1 VVAEHQRRVTAEEYL
16 AFERQ
21 AEERHEFV
29 EGIIY
34 AMSGGTRPH
43 ALIGA
48 NVSRELGNR
57 LSDRPCE
64 VYAGNLRVK
73 VNSEGDYVYPDVAIA
88 CGDIQLEDDNSD
100 TLLNPLVVV
109 EVLSPST
116 EAYDRGKKGALYRAI
131 PSLQHHVLVAQ
142 DRVSVEVYTR
152 QGDWW
157 AFTEGRSL
165 EATVLLSA
173 LDCELPLAEVY
184 AKVQF
189 PDASLAPTPTPS
201 PSDSPG

>member
-1 VVAEHQRRVTAEEYL
+1 MVAEPQRRITAEEYL

-21 AEERHEFV
+21 AEQRHEFV

-48 NVSRELGNR
+48 NVSRGLGNQ
-57 LSDRPCE
+57 LADRPCE

-88 CGDIQLEDDNSD
+88 CGDIQLEDEHSD
-100 TLLNPLVVV
+100 VLINPLVVV

-116 EAYDRGKKGALYRAI
+116 EAYDRGKKAALYREIA
-131 PSLQHHVLVAQ
+131 SLQHYVLIAQ
-142 DRVSVEVYTR
+142 DRVSVEAYTR
-152 QGDWW
+152 QGETWTL
-157 AFTEGRSL
+157 TEARTLDTS
-165 EATVLLSA
+165 VRLSA
-173 LDCELPLAEVY
+173 VGCELPLVDVY
-184 AKVQF
+184 AKVRF
-189 PDASLAPTPTPS
+189 PDVPAATPTPS
-201 PSDSPG
+201 P